1 MSTHRLYTVML
12 TTECLCYAESPED
25 AEELAVDQY
34 LSENPEWTS
43 RALLSRIESATPNHD
58 ARYNTLGW
66 YDHAAVY
73 TSADFDDSLT
83 VAQAVALDREAAEL
97 RSPLPPTGQRYVAKC
112 YTLKGTQLE
121 VEIDALSVFDAVQKA
136 VKYPGVRNVAS
147 VQSVALPAP
156 GSPQPEAAP
165 A

>member
-1 MSTHRLYTVML
+1 MSAHRLYTVTL
-12 TTECLCYAESPED
+12 TTECLCYAQSPEE

-34 LSENPEWTS
+34 LNDAPEWTT
-43 RALLSRIESATPNHD
+43 RALLSRTESATPNHD

-83 VAQAVALDREAAEL
+83 VAQAVALDREAVEL
-97 RSPLPPTGQRYVAKC
+97 RSPLPPNGQRYVARC
-112 YTLKGTQLE
+112 YTPKGTQLE
-121 VEIDALSVFDAVQKA
+121 VEIDALNVFDAVQKA